1 MDWVIKS
8 FLCLA
13 CFLEASVSPS
23 WGREGCF
30 LVHKES
36 LTQPGPSLLKS
47 NRHRLLTPEE
57 MYLTRSLSVSNF
69 TGKTQQRTH
78 VHNGKY
84 FCDFGRPVLCRDR
97 DHQHNPE
104 IWAADSH
111 EIPRDWRYIN
121 EKPNSH
127 VAQLSLLESPCA
139 SQASTAVLWLL
150 TGLLSAPVSMNELLK
165 GTSPYVPGPS
175 ILKTGYSPTH
185 STGMP
190 MDQRWNGG
198 EWVCALLCKQ
208 LICSGENNV
217 PVSPEKEILEL

>member
-36 LTQPGPSLLKS
+36 LTQPGLSLLKS

-57 MYLTRSLSVSNF
+57 MYLTKSLSVSNF

-84 FCDFGRPVLCRDR
+84 FCDFGRHVLCRDR

-104 IWAADSH
+104 IWAADSP

-127 VAQLSLLESPCA
+127 VAQLSQVRLQLLFCGC
-139 SQASTAVLWLL
+139 LL
-150 TGLLSAPVSMNELLK
+150 TFSVLQYHWMNSLR
-165 GTSPYVPGPS
+165 V
-175 ILKTGYSPTH
+175 
-185 STGMP
+185 
-190 MDQRWNGG
+190 Q
-198 EWVCALLCKQ
+198 ALMC
-208 LICSGENNV
+208 
-217 PVSPEKEILEL
+217 